1 MPSESRGLHDRKP
14 TSPTRHDMR
23 PNVTLAVVIVAKN
36 EAARIGDCIASAAFA
51 DEVLVLDSGS
61 TDRTAQIAEAAGA
74 RVVVTDWPGYG
85 PQVAR
90 GFALATGDWVFS
102 LDADERIS
110 PALQAEVR
118 RAIASDA
125 FDGYR
130 VPRWSEFCGRV
141 MHHGGWRPDHTLRLG
156 RRAVAGFTNDFLHAH
171 MTVAGTVGTLDAS
184 LAHHSYPDVHDVLE
198 KLDRYSSGSA
208 RDMQARGRRASLPKA
223 IAHGLFAFVRTY
235 LLKLGFLDGRHGLML
250 AIYNG
255 EYAYYKYVKLM
266 FMQSPPQQPEFPA

>member
-1 MPSESRGLHDRKP
+1 
-14 TSPTRHDMR
+14 MR
-23 PNVTLAVVIVAKN
+23 PNDSLAVVIVAKN
-36 EAARIGDCIASAAFA
+36 EAARIADCIASAAFA

-90 GFALATGDWVFS
+90 GFSLAKSDWVLS
-102 LDADERIS
+102 LDADERI
-110 PALQAEVR
+110 PAKLQAEIVD
-118 RAIASDA
+118 AIKSGSH
-125 FDGYR
+125 DGYR
-130 VPRWSEFCGRV
+130 IPRWSEFCGRV
-141 MHHGGWRPDHTLRLG
+141 MRHGGWRPDRTLRLG
-156 RRAVAGFTNDFLHAH
+156 RRAKSGFTADFLHAH
-171 MTVAGTVGTLDAS
+171 MTVDGAVGDLAES
-184 LAHHSYPDVHDVLE
+184 LVHHSYPDVHDVLE

-208 RDMQARGRRASLPKA
+208 RDMHSRGRSASLATA

-250 AIYNG
+250 AIYNA

-266 FMQSPPQQPEFPA
+266 FMQSPPRRPEFPA

>member
-1 MPSESRGLHDRKP
+1 ML
-14 TSPTRHDMR
+14 
-23 PNVTLAVVIVAKN
+23 PNDSLAVVIVAKN

-61 TDRTAQIAEAAGA
+61 TDQTAAIARAAGA

-90 GFALATGDWVFS
+90 GFSLATSDWVLS
-102 LDADERIS
+102 LDADERI
-110 PALQAEVR
+110 PAKLQAEIR
-118 RAIASDA
+118 TAIRAGAN
-125 FDGYR
+125 DGYR
-130 VPRWSEFCGRV
+130 IPRWSEFCGKV
-141 MHHGGWRPDHTLRLG
+141 MHHGGWRPDRTLRLG
-156 RRAVAGFTNDFLHAH
+156 RRAKSGFTHDFLHAH
-171 MTVAGTVGTLDAS
+171 MTVDGPVGDLAES
-184 LAHHSYPDVHDVLE
+184 LIHHSYPDVQDVLE

-208 RDMQARGRRASLPKA
+208 RDMHARGRTASVAKA

-250 AIYNG
+250 AIYNA

-266 FMQSPPQQPEFPA
+266 FMQSPPTQPEFPA